1 MRTLSLACFL
11 AAVVS
16 VVYVSAVEE
25 STEVHACKPL
35 NVPKNGEYITS
46 NGLLQ
51 MACKKGYVPETK
63 SSMYICRNGN
73 WHDLFSG
80 KVVTSLPDCVK
91 VNIKLQVT
99 ANDDHNDL
107 QKSILAFSWLVT
119 KAMALST
126 NPLAGAAI
134 TGVEKF
140 TQVIVKLSSGRD
152 KSVWANIQERLE
164 NRIDDKITTN
174 HFGTLVHL
182 VQKLQRYMKDS
193 KLSKKDLEIHIMTM
207 KTQFLP
213 QTFAYTSFNSK
224 WTTALPAFLIYMTAA
239 HLQLIQEG
247 KVDKCSLAREL
258 QTIREETI
266 QAAKALYRARFKAIV
281 GVKSYKSTAFSGTWL
296 DFLDGTTGKTHK
308 QAMYDVRHMMWKIT
322 QETKKIVW
330 DQLVDKVNKFF
341 TKEVCLC
348 DNLCPKPIEKKEV
361 YWVYSFGC
369 FGTSEDGKRQ
379 CTLPCHAYGDG
390 YDWCPMF
397 VSHRLPQ
404 NNLLNGNWDYCKKD
418 QGLLKCM
425 PVKGTTI
432 FDRK

>member
-1 MRTLSLACFL
+1 MLVLFL
-11 AAVVS
+11 V
-16 VVYVSAVEE
+16 
-25 STEVHACKPL
+25 
-35 NVPKNGEYITS
+35 
-46 NGLLQ
+46 
-51 MACKKGYVPETK
+51 
-63 SSMYICRNGN
+63 
-73 WHDLFSG
+73 
-80 KVVTSLPDCVK
+80 
-91 VNIKLQVT
+91 VT

-140 TQVIVKLSSGRD
+140 TQVIVKLASGRD

-266 QAAKALYRARFKAIV
+266 QAAKALYR
-281 GVKSYKSTAFSGTWL
+281 
-296 DFLDGTTGKTHK
+296 
-308 QAMYDVRHMMWKIT
+308 
-322 QETKKIVW
+322 
-330 DQLVDKVNKFF
+330 
-341 TKEVCLC
+341 
-348 DNLCPKPIEKKEV
+348 
-361 YWVYSFGC
+361 
-369 FGTSEDGKRQ
+369 
-379 CTLPCHAYGDG
+379 
-390 YDWCPMF
+390 
-397 VSHRLPQ
+397 
-404 NNLLNGNWDYCKKD
+404 
-418 QGLLKCM
+418 
-425 PVKGTTI
+425 
-432 FDRK
+432 